1 MCTSGMREVCS
12 FPLSARDLRFYLT
25 DIKDGCRLKLS
36 LGLPK
41 IQPRPPCPPRI
52 YQKLYKY
59 LDSALSA
66 GARRSGRPP
75 KQTEAPTSSPV
86 KPRTPAKS
94 TPFKARTPKSRS
106 SHGRQAFASEVPK
119 WVMPLIRHLC
129 RALGAPAAPVHVFAG
144 VSSILTLPAP
154 TQVNH
159 ESEKALLKPLNV
171 SALVIVVYLL
181 VSTRLSG
188 APMPPEEFVRLR
200 TLAIETLRGSGV
212 GEAVEQVSEESAV
225 VGHIT
230 SWMRE
235 VSSNGW
241 AELDWFANVPE
252 GGGVSLDGGSENVDD
267 SAGDGD
273 YEWRHTSSIFKYLDV
288 DEAEDENVLR
298 PGLGTMVGVRTV
310 LFISKLIRHRCKT
323 ESTISASGASLS
335 IRSGRKGYLSVLG
348 R

>member
-1 MCTSGMREVCS
+1 MCTSGMREVG
-12 FPLSARDLRFYLT
+12 FPPPPVRDLRFYLT
-25 DIKDGCRLKLS
+25 DIEDGCRLKLS

-75 KQTEAPTSSPV
+75 KQTEAPTSSPA
-86 KPRTPAKS
+86 KPRTPAKPS
-94 TPFKARTPKSRS
+94 QSKARTPKSRS
-106 SHGRQAFASEVPK
+106 SHGQQAFASEVPK

-154 TQVNH
+154 KPANR
-159 ESEKALLKPLNV
+159 EGEKAHLEPPNV

-181 VSTRLSG
+181 VGTRLSG

-200 TLAIETLRGSGV
+200 TLAIETIRGSGV
-212 GEAVEQVSEESAV
+212 GKAVEEVSEEASV
-225 VGHIT
+225 VAHVT

-235 VSSNGW
+235 VSSNSW

-252 GGGVSLDGGSENVDD
+252 GGGLSLDGGGENSDGSV
-267 SAGDGD
+267 GDGD
-273 YEWRHTSSIFKYLDV
+273 SDWRHTNSMFKHLDV
-288 DEAEDENVLR
+288 EEAEDETILR
-298 PGLGTMVGVRTV
+298 PGLGTMVGETV
-310 LFISKLIRHRCKT
+310 FPISKLIRHRCKT
-323 ESTISASGASLS
+323 ESTISASGASLN
-335 IRSGRKGYLSVLG
+335 IRSGRKGYLCVL
-348 R
+348 RR